1 MLPLPEAPQPSMS
14 TITGRPAPLMGC
26 CKPARSSRR
35 AFRRTL
41 HSASSNF
48 FQSNFHSSSIKS
60 APFWFFF
67 SVYAQAENYNEK
79 TRQKEVIFL
88 FLTRSWA

>member
-14 TITGRPAPLMGC
+14 TITGSPAPLMGC

-48 FQSNFHSSSIKS
+48 FRSNFHSCSIKS
-60 APFWFFF
+60 APFIF
-67 SVYAQAENYNEK
+67 SLVYTHRLKITMKKRAK
-79 TRQKEVIFL
+79 KR
-88 FLTRSWA
+88 